1 MGRGRRTGLED
12 FLDVIEDE
20 VQELVETLEHAGH
33 CDGIDHLEHLL
44 VARSGEAT
52 TRTFSAAGK
61 LYPDPFVHVFGE
73 IQDRLAFWFVH
84 RRLWSLWA
92 MVPATAPR

>member
-1 MGRGRRTGLED
+1 VAIYGTEEGDCWTAQDDQTEAACRLFGFCPDAKEDAWSGQGGLEVNGKDGERTGLED

-44 VARSGEAT
+44 VARGAE
-52 TRTFSAAGK
+52 K
-61 LYPDPFVHVFGE
+61 
-73 IQDRLAFWFVH
+73 
-84 RRLWSLWA
+84 
-92 MVPATAPR
+92 